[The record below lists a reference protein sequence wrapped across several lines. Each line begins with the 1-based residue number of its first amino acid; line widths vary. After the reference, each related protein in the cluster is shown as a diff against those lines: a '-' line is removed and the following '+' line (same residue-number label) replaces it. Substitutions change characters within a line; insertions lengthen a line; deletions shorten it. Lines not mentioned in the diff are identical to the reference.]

1 MNAACGIRNV
11 NGVGFRITG
20 DKDGEAQ
27 FGEFPWT
34 VAILKED
41 KAFDGQI
48 LNIFVC
54 GGSII
59 DPGKY
64 WYTICKLFHFKMKII
79 PVSMAIY
86 Y

>member
-1 MNAACGIRNV
+1 MNGACGVRNV

-34 VAILKED
+34 VAVLKED
-41 KAFDGQI
+41 RAFDGQV
-48 LNIFVC
+48 LNIFIC

-59 DPGKY
+59 EPGN
-64 WYTICKLFHFKMKII
+64 
-79 PVSMAIY
+79 
-86 Y
+86 